1 MRTLKAVRSVRGMSW
16 GLLSMGWLHHTWLVD
31 YVLPAG
37 VSAAIAWVG
46 LVREFSGKGRLLG
59 SWASSA
65 LVLVVLALMG
75 AVAAGAVVLLPHAAS
90 IPPVVAG
97 AATGVTA
104 LPRRKQDETTQPYVK
119 FMTLGIALVRE
130 RLAQRVH
137 FDACA
142 WSDRFLR
149 GIETSAQL
157 MVFVHDLK
165 LYLLERHPIA
175 AETKT
180 INAIYA
186 DVETAID
193 TALDVQA
200 GIDEVCRQC
209 EREPTGDELIARRQA
224 FGTAL
229 AQCGHLLRFAYVH
242 GRRSEN
248 EELRILRAKAMSDD
262 AFHNPA
268 LPPQR
273 RWLDRWLIR

>member
-1 MRTLKAVRSVRGMSW
+1 MS
-16 GLLSMGWLHHTWLVD
+16 WLHHTWCVD
-31 YVLPAG
+31 YVLPAA

-46 LVREFSGKGRLLG
+46 LAREFSGKGRLLG
-59 SWASSA
+59 SWASSG
-65 LVLVVLALMG
+65 LMLLVLALMG

-90 IPPVVAG
+90 IPPVIAG

-104 LPRRKQDETTQPYVK
+104 LPRRKQDETAQPYIK

-130 RLAQRVH
+130 RLVQRVH
-137 FDACA
+137 LDACT

-157 MVFVHDLK
+157 RVFAHDLK
-165 LYLLERHPIA
+165 LYLLERHPLA
-175 AETKT
+175 AETKM
-180 INAIYA
+180 INAIYT

-193 TALDVQA
+193 VALDVQTR
-200 GIDEVCRQC
+200 IDEACRQA
-209 EREPTGDELIARRQA
+209 EREPTDDELIARRQA
-224 FGTAL
+224 FGIAL

-248 EELRILRAKAMSDD
+248 EELRTLRAKAMSND
-262 AFHNPA
+262 AFHSPA

-273 RWLDRWLIR
+273 RWFDRWLTR

>member
-1 MRTLKAVRSVRGMSW
+1 MS
-16 GLLSMGWLHHTWLVD
+16 WLHHTWIVD
-31 YVLPAG
+31 YALPAA

-46 LVREFSGKGRLLG
+46 LAREFSGKGRLLG
-59 SWASSA
+59 SWASSG
-65 LVLVVLALMG
+65 LMLVVLALMG
-75 AVAAGAVVLLPHAAS
+75 GVAAGAVVLLPHAAS

-104 LPRRKQDETTQPYVK
+104 LPRRKQDETAQPYVK
-119 FMTLGIALVRE
+119 FMTLGIAVARE
-130 RLAQRVH
+130 RLVQRVH
-137 FDACA
+137 LDACT

-157 MVFVHDLK
+157 RVFVHDLK
-165 LYLLERHPIA
+165 LYLLERHPLA

-186 DVETAID
+186 DAETAID
-193 TALDVQA
+193 VALDVQTR
-200 GIDEVCRQC
+200 IDEACRQTG
-209 EREPTGDELIARRQA
+209 REATADELVARRQA

-242 GRRSEN
+242 GRRSES

-262 AFHNPA
+262 AFHHPV

-273 RWLDRWLIR
+273 RWFDRWLIR